1 MEEVEILKES
11 KQETGD
17 SISNHR
23 EYNFK
28 DDKNDY
34 LLRIE
39 IEEEK
44 LIFILSL
51 NDNIEY
57 NYETKMNLS
66 TIVNKLELN
75 AKKYSSLDSILEIF
89 DKIYQKN
96 NLFINR
102 DNDEFFTLVIKFVN
116 VEEESKYVINIYKHF
131 MKIDDKFNMLYSKFK
146 LMKNNNDINMEQIN
160 NKIIELNNIIE
171 QKDKEIKNMKNKND
185 KNDIIINEIN
195 QKLINQEEIIKD
207 LQNKHINL
215 INQNKN
221 NINDLINKHESEIKI
236 LNDKISELEN
246 SIKNINN
253 DLVQTNKN
261 NDNRIKEE
269 INKIENKIKEQEN
282 VNKKINVIIQDSE
295 YKTKKKYIFKKEPKN
310 LKFKENITS
319 TNTHLGW
326 NDMFEVFISYK
337 DNKEYLASPNVDN
350 YKLDIYTLINNKKI
364 NSLSG
369 HNDHIRTIRYFINLK
384 EKNEYLISADNI
396 RIVIIWDITNQ
407 YSIKHKINTKYGN
420 DIYSCLLVFPHNS
433 SDDFIIT
440 STFNKSKNYENS
452 SSKLYSLN
460 KGSFIKFINNTNNIH
475 IFYLLSWYNRI
486 INKYYIIQFSFNKI
500 VINSL
505 LEDELYAELSNEPES
520 DHFSGF
526 IYNKDNKDY
535 LFSSSSNGY
544 INMWDL
550 YNKQI
555 FQAFNMKE
563 CKLAHII
570 QWNEKYII
578 VADHDNKEIK
588 ILDINNCS
596 GFLINT
602 DHKEGLKCIKKI
614 NHPIYGES
622 LLSSAKDKMIK
633 LWSFE

>member
-17 SISNHR
+17 LISNHR

>member
-460 KGSFIKFINNTNNIH
+460 KGSFIKYINNTNNIH

>member
-1 MEEVEILKES
+1 
-11 KQETGD
+11 
-17 SISNHR
+17 
-23 EYNFK
+23 
-28 DDKNDY
+28 
-34 LLRIE
+34 
-39 IEEEK
+39 
-44 LIFILSL
+44 
-51 NDNIEY
+51 
-57 NYETKMNLS
+57 
-66 TIVNKLELN
+66 
-75 AKKYSSLDSILEIF
+75 
-89 DKIYQKN
+89 
-96 NLFINR
+96 
-102 DNDEFFTLVIKFVN
+102 
-116 VEEESKYVINIYKHF
+116 

-146 LMKNNNDINMEQIN
+146 LMKNNNDTNMEQIN

-535 LFSSSSNGY
+535 LFSSSNGY

-622 LLSSAKDKMIK
+622 LLSSVKDKMIK